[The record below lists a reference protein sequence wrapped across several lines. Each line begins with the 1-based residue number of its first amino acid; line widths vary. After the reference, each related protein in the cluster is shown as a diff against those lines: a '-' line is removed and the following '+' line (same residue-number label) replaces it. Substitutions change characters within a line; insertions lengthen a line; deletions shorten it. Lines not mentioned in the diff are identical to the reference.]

1 MRTVELDAPVRVVH
15 LSDSRGL
22 RVVEWW
28 HPPGH
33 SVPWHMNDRPAL
45 TCVLGGGLEESLR
58 SESIECGAHSVLF
71 KPPGERHSN
80 RSGASGAHCI
90 AIEFPDLRLPTLQS
104 VRRVASQQMDS
115 LVSLV
120 RAELPVQDACAA
132 LAVEGLVLE
141 LLAAVGRARATPPTP
156 SRPAWL
162 DGALEELRARFREPL
177 PIHEVAAIAGVTP
190 SHFARVLWRH
200 EGQTPSRYLHQLR
213 IEWSKVQLLRTDRS
227 LAVIAVDA
235 GYADQSHFTRAFA
248 RLEGT
253 TPGRFRNQQSR
264 RERC

>member
-1 MRTVELDAPVRVVH
+1 MRLVELVEPVRIVH
-15 LSDSRGL
+15 LADARGF

-28 HPPGH
+28 HPPRLQ
-33 SVPWHMNDRPAL
+33 VPWHVNDRPAL
-45 TCVLGGGLEESLR
+45 TCVLGGGVEESLR
-58 SESIECGAHSVLF
+58 SGSIECGTRTVLY

-80 RSGASGAHCI
+80 RSGPAGAHGL
-90 AIEFPDLRLPTLQS
+90 AIELPEKCLPALQS
-104 VRRVASQQMDS
+104 VRRVASVQLDA

-120 RAELPVQDACAA
+120 ESELQVQDACAA

-141 LLAAVGRARATPPTP
+141 LLAAVGRTEASPGTP

-162 DGALEELRARFREPL
+162 DGVLEELRVRFREPL
-177 PIHEVAAIAGVTP
+177 PSHEVAAMAGVTP

-200 EGQTPSRYLHQLR
+200 ESHTPTTYLRRLR
-213 IEWSKVQLLRTDRS
+213 IEWAKVQLLRTDRP

-235 GYADQSHFTRAFA
+235 GFSDQSHFTRAFA

-253 TPGRFRNQQSR
+253 TPGRFRNR
-264 RERC
+264 RSCSERC